1 MRAMKQI
8 VAEILSRA
16 LRELPELAEAAADLA
31 IESTIERTRDASHGD
46 FASNLAM
53 RLAKPARKSPRD
65 IAASIV
71 AALGESAEI
80 EKTEIAGPGFI
91 NFYLSPAAFHAEL
104 ESILTASDNYGR
116 QPPKEHPKVLLEF
129 ISANPTGPLHVGHG
143 RGASYGATV
152 GNLLEATGHSVHREY
167 YVNDAGRQMDIL
179 GVSVWLR
186 LLESRGVS
194 VPFPSGGYRGDYIRD
209 IAAAIDTKDVADV
222 SAEGVVE
229 GLPADGDND
238 AKEAYVEALIAKS
251 KALLGDAGFDH
262 IRQQALES
270 IRDEMEEDL
279 AEFGVT
285 FDKWYSEQSLTEND
299 SINKAL
305 AVLEERGM
313 LYKKDGATWFR
324 TSDFGDEKDRVVI
337 RENGV
342 KTYFASDIAYHFE
355 KRERGFDL
363 LIDVLGADHHGYV
376 PRLRAG
382 LEGMGYKGS
391 DLEVPLIQFVSLY
404 RSGEKMQMSTRSG
417 EFITLRQ
424 LRTEVGNDAAR
435 FYYVSRSN
443 DQHLDFD
450 LDVAKSQ
457 SNDNPVY
464 YIQYA
469 HARVASVFRQ
479 LGEKS
484 LSWDQANGREQLDLL
499 VEPQEKTLM
508 TTLSRYPEVVE
519 LAANNR
525 APQHLVHYLRDL
537 ANDFH
542 TYYNA
547 HAFIVDDAALRD
559 ARLYLI
565 SATRNVI
572 ANGLGI
578 LGVSAPD
585 KM

>member
-1 MRAMKQI
+1 MKHI
-8 VAEILSRA
+8 VAELLTNA
-16 LRELPELAEAAADLA
+16 LAALPELTEAAFDLSVS
-31 IESTIERTRDASHGD
+31 STVERTRDPSHGD
-46 FASNLAM
+46 FASNIAM

-71 AALGESAEI
+71 QALSDSEQVNRI
-80 EKTEIAGPGFI
+80 DVAGPGFI
-91 NFYLSPAAFHAEL
+91 NFHLSDSAFHGEL
-104 ESILTASDNYGR
+104 ESILDTGDAYGR
-116 QPPKEHPKVLLEF
+116 QAQRTSPKILLEF
-129 ISANPTGPLHVGHG
+129 VSANPTGPLHVGHG
-143 RGASYGATV
+143 RLAAYGATV
-152 GNLLEATGHSVHREY
+152 GNLLEAAGYPVHREY

-179 GVSVWLR
+179 GMSVWLR
-186 LLESRGVS
+186 MLENDGIA
-194 VPFPSGGYRGDYIRD
+194 VPFPTGGYRGDYIRA
-209 IAAAIDTKDVADV
+209 IAKEIDTDDVAAVD
-222 SAEGVVE
+222 ADDLLD
-229 GLPADGDND
+229 GLPADEPEGD
-238 AKEAYVEALIAKS
+238 KEAYVEALIGKG
-251 KALLGDAGFDH
+251 KALLGDIGFDQ
-262 IRQQALES
+262 IRQQSLDS
-270 IRDEMEEDL
+270 IRDDIEDDL

-285 FDKWYSEQSLTEND
+285 FDRWYSEQDLTKGD
-299 SINKAL
+299 AIDKAL

-313 LYKKDGATWFR
+313 LYEKDGAKWFR
-324 TSDFGDEKDRVVI
+324 ATDFGDEKDRVVV
-337 RENGV
+337 RDNGV
-342 KTYFASDIAYHFE
+342 RTYFASDIAYHFE
-355 KRERGFDL
+355 KRERGFDH
-363 LIDVLGADHHGYV
+363 LIDLLGADHHGYV
-376 PRLRAG
+376 VRLKAG
-382 LEGMGYKGS
+382 LEGMGYKGD
-391 DLEVPLIQFVSLY
+391 DLEVKLVQFVTLY
-404 RSGEKMQMSTRSG
+404 RGGEKMQMSTRSG
-417 EFITLRQ
+417 EFDTLRQ

-484 LSWDQANGREQLDLL
+484 LQWDQAHGRSQLVLL
-499 VEPQEKTLM
+499 IEPQEKTLM
-508 TTLSRYPEVVE
+508 TSLSRYPEIVE

-547 HAFIVDDAALRD
+547 HAFIVDDGALRD

-565 SATRNVI
+565 SATRTVI

-578 LGVSAPD
+578 LGVSAPE